1 MLILLN
7 YKTCSGIQMSIDND
21 DESAWICRQLPPPSS
36 SSSLLLPSS
45 LLVNP
50 APNEPSMRHRALDWK
65 WLENILNLTQHC
77 GFNHPAVYQTFLP
90 TFCVVNVVWQKFM
103 NGGFSFFQF
112 SRGNLAYLLQLKFL
126 CSYDKNMKTGFFFF
140 SPIFSG

>member
-1 MLILLN
+1 MTMRAPEFVARAPSNPNQKYQINPKIGSCMLILLN

-36 SSSLLLPSS
+36 STSSLLLPSS

-90 TFCVVNVVWQKFM
+90 TFCVVNVVGQKFT
-103 NGGFSFFQF
+103 NGDFPFF
-112 SRGNLAYLLQLKFL
+112 
-126 CSYDKNMKTGFFFF
+126 
-140 SPIFSG
+140 PISSG